1 MNELYRIICPEA
13 AVNGQ
18 FYLENRFF
26 LNCLKN
32 SKIFRKFA
40 WKNRNLLTRIHD
52 PQISNQ
58 IDATEFHAWMEK
70 ADVPFSHNIPFK
82 NVCSEIFFSSL
93 HSLISRFCSLCV
105 SQGICSNERQNERAT

>member
-40 WKNRNLLTRIHD
+40 WINRNLLTRIPD

-70 ADVPFSHNIPFK
+70 AVVHRSHNIGLPLK
-82 NVCSEIFFSSL
+82 NVCSELFYPSL
-93 HSLISRFCSLCV
+93 NNLI
-105 SQGICSNERQNERAT
+105 